1 MPTWIHIRTFIQIKT
16 KGIMKMDK
24 TVLINQVILLF
35 LLRFTAIE
43 KNFVIVLVGYCVYN
57 IVINIIDW

>member
-1 MPTWIHIRTFIQIKT
+1 
-16 KGIMKMDK
+16 MDK